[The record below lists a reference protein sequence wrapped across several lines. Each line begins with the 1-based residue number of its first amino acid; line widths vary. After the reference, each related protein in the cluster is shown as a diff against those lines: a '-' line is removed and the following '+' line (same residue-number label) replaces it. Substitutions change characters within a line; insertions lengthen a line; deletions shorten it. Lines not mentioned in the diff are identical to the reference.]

1 MTNAYTQL
9 QLSFSVP
16 VGIGAYTHLKNQMCK
31 AFFFFWQTLFCI
43 QTYFDIHTYEIS
55 VISNFTIRFFY
66 YERLYQKH

>member
-1 MTNAYTQL
+1 MLTHN
-9 QLSFSVP
+9 FSYLLVSLLALELTP
-16 VGIGAYTHLKNQMCK
+16 TLKTRC
-31 AFFFFWQTLFCI
+31 ARHFFFFWQTLFCI

>member
-31 AFFFFWQTLFCI
+31 AFFFWQTLFCI

>member
-31 AFFFFWQTLFCI
+31 AFFFFGKLFSVFKLTLIFI
-43 QTYFDIHTYEIS
+43 
-55 VISNFTIRFFY
+55 
-66 YERLYQKH
+66 LMK